1 MSLWSAGV
9 QMPFEL
15 APDWSNPLIQ
25 NAVWSLISVAAVY
38 GLTLL
43 TSTVFNRAIGDL
55 RVRHKSRKYLYYT
68 ATALLLL
75 ILFGIWSGNLG
86 QLALAVTAIGAA
98 LAFALQQPVFS
109 LAGWFYIVTRRPY
122 DVGDRIELGGVSGDV
137 IDIRLFK
144 TVMLETYP
152 EGRGHG
158 TQSTGR
164 VVDFPNSD
172 VLSKSLLN
180 YTRGFEYLWNE
191 YPILITFESNWSKAK
206 QLLQEIVDAE
216 THLYEEPARSQI
228 ERMARNFL
236 VQYDNLSPMVYLAVR
251 DSGVE
256 LGLRYLTP
264 ARQRRTIRDRI
275 SAAILEAF
283 EREPDIELAYPTYR
297 FFRRDREES
306 KLERRG
312 KDTEA

>member
-1 MSLWSAGV
+1 MNLRLAA
-9 QMPFEL
+9 MTLPFEL
-15 APDWSNPLIQ
+15 AWDWANPLVQ
-25 NAVWSLISVAAVY
+25 NVVWSLVAVAVVY
-38 GLTLL
+38 GLTILV
-43 TSTVFNRAIGDL
+43 STVFNRAIGDL

-75 ILFGIWSGNLG
+75 VLLGVWSGNLG

-109 LAGWFYIVTRRPY
+109 LAGWLYIVTRRPY

-144 TVMLETYP
+144 TVLLETYP

-191 YPILITFESNWSKAK
+191 YPILITFESNWAKAK
-206 QLLQEIVDAE
+206 RLLQEIVDAE
-216 THLYEEPARSQI
+216 THLYEAPARTQI
-228 ERMARNFL
+228 ERMARSFL
-236 VQYDNLSPMVYLAVR
+236 IQYDNLTPTVYLAIR

-283 EREPDIELAYPTYR
+283 EPEPDIELAYPTYR
-297 FFRRDREES
+297 LFRRDVEEG
-306 KLERRG
+306 KLARRA
-312 KDTEA
+312 DDSTA